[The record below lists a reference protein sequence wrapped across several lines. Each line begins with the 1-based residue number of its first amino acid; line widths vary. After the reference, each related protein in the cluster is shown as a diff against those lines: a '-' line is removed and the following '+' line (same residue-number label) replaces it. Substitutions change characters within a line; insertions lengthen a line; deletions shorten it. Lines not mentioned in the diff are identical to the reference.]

1 MPTNTFLKSILC
13 MLFFSVNVFSQ
24 DSYQAI
30 VLNPDLQSNANAI
43 VRSST
48 IDVSIEARDK
58 IVITEQRVVTVL
70 NERGQRHVGAV
81 VYYDQSKSIKTLEA
95 VVFNAFGK
103 EIKKFKKKD
112 FTDVSVADGVSIFTD
127 NRARYIDYTP
137 VSYPYTV
144 VFNLEVVSS
153 NTAFIPQW
161 FPIDDYYL
169 SVEKASYKI
178 QNQTDIPLDFKAS
191 NLEAFKI
198 EKMSDYNYLANNLS
212 AIKREAYSPSFY
224 SVAPSVKFAL
234 KQFSML
240 GVEGDNNSWSDFGK
254 WMSDKLIDG
263 TQELPETVKVEI
275 KALTQNA
282 KTDLE
287 KAKIVY
293 QFMQN
298 KTRYISVQVGIGG
311 WKPMLASDV
320 DRLGYGDCKGLSNYT
335 KALLDEVGVTS
346 FYTIV
351 YGGQDVRS
359 IDASFSSLQGN
370 HAILSIPDNNGY
382 ITLECTSQSTPFG
395 YNANFTDDRDV
406 LIVTPSGGEIVH
418 TKVYS
423 TNENSQVINS
433 NIILD
438 SLGGFKAKL
447 NITSKGTQ
455 YDKYRRIEVQT
466 EKENKLYY
474 KDNFSDINNLQ
485 VNNMLFNNDK
495 DNIVF
500 KEDLDLQVDKYVTKA
515 GDRWLMQP
523 NFFNKFKTAPPR
535 YKNRQLPFEIDRGFV
550 DEDQYQITLPENVKV
565 EALQDDV
572 VIKNKFG
579 EYHYSI
585 KQTDDK
591 NLVFKRKIIINKGQF
606 SKEDYSAFR
615 KFRLAIVKHDKSK
628 IVLTTTN

>member
-13 MLFFSVNVFSQ
+13 VLFFSVNVFSQ
-24 DSYQAI
+24 DNYQALVI
-30 VLNPDLQSNANAI
+30 KPELQSNANAI

-48 IDVSIEARDK
+48 IDVNIEARDK
-58 IVITEQRVVTVL
+58 IVVTEQRVVTVL
-70 NERGQRHVGAV
+70 NERGQRYIGAV

-95 VVFNAFGK
+95 IILNAFGN

-112 FTDVSVADGVSIFTD
+112 FIDVSVADGISIFTD
-127 NRARYIDYTP
+127 NRARYINYTP
-137 VSYPYTV
+137 VSYPFTV
-144 VFNLEVVSS
+144 VFNLEFVSS

-161 FPIDDYYL
+161 YPIDDYYL

-178 QNQTDIPLDFKAS
+178 QNQTDIPLDFKIS
-191 NLEAFKI
+191 NLEAFEI
-198 EKMSDYNYLANNLS
+198 EKMSDLHYQANNLS
-212 AIKREAYSPSFY
+212 AIKKEAYSPSFY
-224 SVAPSVKFAL
+224 NVAPSVKFAL

-240 GVEGDNNSWSDFGK
+240 GVEGDNSSWNDFGK
-254 WMSDKLIDG
+254 WMSDKLING
-263 TQELPETVKVEI
+263 TQALPETVKVEI
-275 KALTQNA
+275 KALTKNA

-346 FYTIV
+346 YYTIV
-351 YGGQDVRS
+351 YGGEDVRS
-359 IDASFSSLQGN
+359 IDQSFSSLQGN
-370 HAILSIPDNNGY
+370 HAILSIPYNDSY
-382 ITLECTSQSTPFG
+382 ITLECTNQSAPFG

-406 LIVTPSGGEIVH
+406 LIVTPLGGEIVH

-423 TNENSQVINS
+423 TNENSQIINS

-438 SLGGFKAKL
+438 SLGGFKAAL
-447 NITSKGTQ
+447 NIISKGTQ
-455 YDKYRRIEVQT
+455 YDKYRRIEAQT
-466 EKENKLYY
+466 EKENRLYY
-474 KDNFSDINNLQ
+474 KDHFSDINNLQ
-485 VNNMLFNNDK
+485 VNSMIFNNDK

-500 KEDLDLQVDKYVTKA
+500 REDLDLQVDKYVTKA
-515 GDRWLMQP
+515 GERWLMQP

-535 YKNRQLPFEIDRGFV
+535 YKNRKLPFEIDRGFI
-550 DEDQYQITLPENVKV
+550 DEDQYQITLPDNVKI

-585 KQTDDK
+585 KQIDDK

-606 SKEDYSAFR
+606 LKEDYSAFR
-615 KFRLAIVKHDKSK
+615 KFKLAIVKHDKSK